1 MTTLGKPRMKNFVV
15 NQLLNCADRELK
27 KFSSFA
33 GAAAGGGGSVG
44 HAFLMFKFNN
54 CFIVDKII
62 KKINNLYKVHSFG
75 LVF

>member
-1 MTTLGKPRMKNFVV
+1 MTTLGKPSMKHVIV
-15 NQLLNCADRELK
+15 DQLLNCADRELK

-54 CFIVDKII
+54 YFIVRRII
-62 KKINNLYKVHSFG
+62 KKLNNLYKLHSFG